1 MEAKHAQQVETFT
14 TQMEQKDEMI
24 QDLSK
29 QISISEQK
37 ADEKSAELE
46 KLKEVHERITKEAEN
61 KEQSIVQLQGLFEQK
76 AE

>member
-1 MEAKHAQQVETFT
+1 
-14 TQMEQKDEMI
+14 MEQKDEMI